1 MSYISIIGLDWR
13 AIFEF
18 CHDQSGAIC
27 TLTLEIALVL
37 SATLEQLS
45 IVDRLWRSE
54 QTSLLIKRESGD
66 RIHSTIMLTTL
77 IRWFQAPIFPED
89 EDKTRSALLLNVVLN
104 TFLIAVPVIGA
115 GAILGGNVPRLERI
129 IIILA
134 LAWLT
139 IFATRLMMLAGRV
152 AMAGT
157 VTVVIIFIA
166 TTLSIYNLGTIRAPA
181 TSFYIL
187 IIVMSGLVISRRA
200 IIWMAGI
207 CTITIILLLIA
218 ERNGLLPQPTL
229 TVTISQ
235 GITFTVAFAIITILL
250 YLAVKS
256 IDEALTRVR
265 QELVE
270 RQRTEE
276 KLRDSEERL
285 EILHEIDRGLLTANS
300 LRDIAKGALVRIRQL
315 IPCPR
320 ANVTLFDFDKK
331 EATFL
336 ASDFDGPG
344 KIVTSPASLE
354 DFGYYI
360 IDEIQQN
367 KPYFIDD
374 ELTNPNA
381 TELDR
386 RLLEIGIHTW
396 VTLPLFY
403 QGQLIGALNLGRG
416 AGHPFTK
423 EEAEI
428 AHDVANQLAIA
439 IQQTRLYE
447 ALQSELSERKNLIA
461 QLEANN
467 AELERFTYTVS
478 HDLRNPLVTIKGFL
492 GMLEKDLRENQE
504 ERIQSDFQRISN
516 AADKMHVLLGDLLEL
531 SRIGRIINPP
541 EKIDPVRLAQEAVE
555 TLDARIRST
564 NVKVSI
570 SPDLPV
576 IYGDRVRLREVLENL
591 IDNAAKYTASQT
603 DPIVEIGTRTQNGE
617 QIIFVKDNG
626 IGIDPK
632 YQVRIFS
639 LFEKLNPISEGTGIG
654 LALIKRIIEVHG
666 GRIWVESEG
675 LGTGSTFCFTIPDSR
690 K

>member
-1 MSYISIIGLDWR
+1 
-13 AIFEF
+13 
-18 CHDQSGAIC
+18 
-27 TLTLEIALVL
+27 
-37 SATLEQLS
+37 
-45 IVDRLWRSE
+45 
-54 QTSLLIKRESGD
+54 
-66 RIHSTIMLTTL
+66 MLTTF
-77 IRWFQAPIFPED
+77 IRWFQAPTFPEN
-89 EDKTRSALLLNVVLN
+89 EDKSRSALLLNIVLN
-104 TFLIAVPVIGA
+104 TFLVAVPVIIL
-115 GAILGGNVPRLERI
+115 GAILGRNIPRLERI

-139 IFATRLMMLAGRV
+139 IFGTRLAMLAGRV
-152 AMAGT
+152 AIAGM
-157 VTVVIIFIA
+157 VTVVIIFIT

-229 TVTISQ
+229 TVSITQ
-235 GITFTVAFAIITILL
+235 GVTFTVVFVIISVLL

-256 IDEALTRVR
+256 IDEALSRFQ

-276 KLRDSEERL
+276 KLRGSEERL

-300 LRDIAKGALVRIRQL
+300 LPDIAKGALVRIRQL

-320 ANVTLFDFDKK
+320 ANVTLFDLDKK
-331 EATFL
+331 EAIFL

-344 KIVTSPASLE
+344 KIVTTPVSFQE
-354 DFGYYI
+354 FGQYI
-360 IDEIQQN
+360 IDELQQN
-367 KPYFIDD
+367 RPYFIND

-381 TELDR
+381 TNLDR

-396 VTLPLFY
+396 LTLPLLY

-416 AGHPFTK
+416 AGHPFTT
-423 EEAEI
+423 EDAEI
-428 AHDVANQLAIA
+428 AHDIANQLAIA
-439 IQQTRLYE
+439 IRQTRLYE
-447 ALQSELSERKNLIA
+447 ALQSELTKSQNLIS

-492 GMLEKDLRENQE
+492 GMLEKDLRENRE
-504 ERIQSDFQRISN
+504 DKIQSDFQRIAN
-516 AADKMHVLLGDLLEL
+516 AADKMQDLLSELLEL
-531 SRIGRIINPP
+531 SRIGRVINQP
-541 EKIDPVRLAQEAVE
+541 EKIDLVRLTQEALE
-555 TLDARIRST
+555 TLDAHIRSKHT
-564 NVKVSI
+564 QVNI

-576 IYGDRVRLREVLENL
+576 IFGDRIRLREVLENL
-591 IDNAAKYTASQT
+591 IDNAAKYTEGLP
-603 DPIVEIGTRTQNGE
+603 DPIIEIGSRIQNGE
-617 QIIFVKDNG
+617 QIIFVRDNG
-626 IGIDPK
+626 IGIEER
-632 YQVRIFS
+632 YQTRIFS
-639 LFEKLNPISEGTGIG
+639 LFEKLNPRSEGTGIG
-654 LALIKRIIEVHG
+654 LALIKRIIETHG

-675 LGTGSTFCFTIPDSR
+675 LGKGSTFCFTIPDGR
-690 K
+690 KVG